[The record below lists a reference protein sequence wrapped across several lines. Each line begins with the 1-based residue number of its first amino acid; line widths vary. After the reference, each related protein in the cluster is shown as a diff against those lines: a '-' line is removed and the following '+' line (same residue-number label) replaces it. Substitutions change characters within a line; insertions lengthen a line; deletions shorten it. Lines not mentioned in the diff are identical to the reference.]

1 MGIWHTCVKRQ
12 MHTYFWL
19 KDLKDRVQLGKISE
33 RQRPVEKPRCK
44 WEDIK
49 LDLKETGL
57 KTVDCIFFVQDRDQ
71 WLAPVNLVMNLE
83 VP

>member
-1 MGIWHTCVKRQ
+1 